1 MASKIGVVARYIADP
16 DFPFRAQFAGLQ
28 PGTAPFTAKWKEIAA
43 NQRDAFQA
51 SQHAFIKKTH
61 FDPLVA
67 KIKKED
73 DYDVNDRS
81 FALRNVIWSTAV
93 QHGPATS
100 IPHTAFGN
108 AGVTKNDDDFDE
120 QLIRA
125 IYAERGRK
133 NAAGNLVFFS
143 KSSPAVQQG
152 VANRFKQELKDALKM
167 LQDEIGG

>member
-1 MASKIGVVARYIADP
+1 NPNQLRVGDVLDIPGIQADAPPPPPPPASLDDDSQLGVLSEKFETGGRGPGTVSGGVGDPGGVSYGSYQMASKIGVVARYIADP

-73 DYDVNDRS
+73 DYDFNDRS
-81 FALRNVIWSTAV
+81 FA
-93 QHGPATS
+93 
-100 IPHTAFGN
+100 
-108 AGVTKNDDDFDE
+108 
-120 QLIRA
+120 
-125 IYAERGRK
+125 
-133 NAAGNLVFFS
+133 
-143 KSSPAVQQG
+143 
-152 VANRFKQELKDALKM
+152 
-167 LQDEIGG
+167 